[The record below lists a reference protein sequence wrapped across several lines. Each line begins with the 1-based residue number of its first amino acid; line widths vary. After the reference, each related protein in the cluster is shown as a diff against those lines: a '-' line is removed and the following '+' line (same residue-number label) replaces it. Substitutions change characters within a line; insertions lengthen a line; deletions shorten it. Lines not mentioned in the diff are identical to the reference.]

1 MARAESALDPKART
15 DLHRIGQ
22 AEILIGIPSFQSVH
36 SIGQVVKACLLGLA
50 KYFPERKGVVF
61 IAEGGEADAVRKAIA
76 ALPMAQ
82 LLEQSLLSPP
92 EKPTD
97 VVATDY
103 LGHSGKGTAIKA
115 ILEAAG
121 VLNVQAC
128 AVVDSD
134 LRSISP
140 EWMELLI
147 TPILKKGF
155 GFVTPYYARHKYDG
169 TITNLI
175 AYPLTRALYGRRV
188 RQPIGG
194 DFGFSPRL
202 ADTLLS
208 RDVWDS
214 DIARFGID
222 IWMTTV
228 AMQEKFKICQSFLG
242 AKIHEDKDPGRHL
255 AAMFAQVVGTLFTLM
270 GMYEPTWRDQK
281 GSRPTAIFGFETEV
295 TPRPV
300 SVDLDNLV
308 HLFERGAREH
318 RERWKQILE
327 RSNYYKVM
335 EVARGRGRHFELP
348 TDVWVRSVYDF
359 AAAFHGGTAAPDSL
373 LQALVPI
380 YFAAVATFVEKT
392 RQMDSRMAEAQVND
406 VCETFEK
413 LKPYLIA
420 RWPTPPAR
428 RGAS

>member
-1 MARAESALDPKART
+1 MGYAETALDQKART

-61 IAEGGEADAVRKAIA
+61 VAEGGEADAVRKAVA
-76 ALPMAQ
+76 ALPMTQ
-82 LLEQSLLSPP
+82 ILEQSLLSPP
-92 EKPTD
+92 EIP
-97 VVATDY
+97 VEIVAADY
-103 LGHSGKGTAIKA
+103 LGRSGKGTAIRA

-121 VLNVQAC
+121 ALNVQAC

-147 TPILKKGF
+147 TPILEKGF
-155 GFVTPYYARHKYDG
+155 GFVTPYYCRHKYDG

-194 DFGFSPRL
+194 DFGFSPHL
-202 ADTLLS
+202 AEVLVC

-242 AKIHEDKDPGRHL
+242 AKIHEDKDPGKHL
-255 AAMFAQVVGTLFTLM
+255 APMFSQVVGTLFTLM
-270 GMYEPTWRDQK
+270 GMYEPLWRDQK

-295 TPRPV
+295 TPKPV
-300 SVDLDNLV
+300 TVDVDNLV
-308 HLFERGAREH
+308 HQFESGVREH
-318 RERWKQILE
+318 RDLWQKILE
-327 RSNYYKVM
+327 PTNYYKLM

-359 AAAFHGGTAAPDSL
+359 AVAFQGTVAPPELL

-392 RQMDSRMAEAQVND
+392 RQMDSRTAEAEVNEI
-406 VCETFEK
+406 CEIFEE
-413 LKPYLIA
+413 LKPYLTA
-420 RWPTPPAR
+420 RWQIIPKR